1 MQLTK
6 EQIQSLFTFTKQH
19 FVEWYD
25 LQCELVDHLTND
37 IEHIWQTEPNLSFEQ
52 ARDKAFKKF
61 GIFGFSDVI
70 EKKQYQLD
78 KKYWKLTWKH
88 FKDYFKLPKIV
99 LTAFLIALVYS
110 LFNLFE
116 NKSMLFNT
124 FIIIST
130 IIMLTLLALKNREI
144 KKQQKETGKKW
155 LFQNNIMLLG
165 GLNLFCQ
172 IPINLINVLDKL
184 TWTTNNQI
192 IVATFII
199 LYAITCYI
207 ISQIIPKKIEED
219 AAKLY
224 PKYNLYQKA

>member
-144 KKQQKETGKKW
+144 KKQQKATGKKW

-172 IPINLINVLDKL
+172 IPIHLINVLDRFA
-184 TWTTNNQI
+184 WTMTTQI
-192 IVATFII
+192 IVAIFII
-199 LYAITCYI
+199 LYTITCYI